1 MARTYKYHVPD
12 AYRGTGGR
20 RPETKRATC
29 STDPMLDLTHPYF
42 RAAIADFKRFEG
54 IEKDKP
60 LTRRQAKLFEYRV
73 LTGRIRV
80 ALPKRELEEAEAGAA
95 DSERFRG
102 VQGFD
107 SLIEIVR
114 AAAGGQGPED

>member
-12 AYRGTGGR
+12 AYRGNGGR

-73 LTGRIRV
+73 LTG
-80 ALPKRELEEAEAGAA
+80 AHPCCASKTG
-95 DSERFRG
+95 
-102 VQGFD
+102 
-107 SLIEIVR
+107 
-114 AAAGGQGPED
+114 AGGSGGRGRGQ

>member
-1 MARTYKYHVPD
+1 MPD
-12 AYRGTGGR
+12 AYRGNGGR
-20 RPETKRATC
+20 RPRQSGRRAAQTRC
-29 STDPMLDLTHPYF
+29 WTLRTRIS
-42 RAAIADFKRFEG
+42 AQAIADFKRFEG

-60 LTRRQAKLFEYRV
+60 LTRQQAKLFEYRV

-107 SLIEIVR
+107 SLIEIVK
-114 AAAGGQGPED
+114 AAR

>member
-12 AYRGTGGR
+12 AYRGNGGR

-102 VQGFD
+102 VQGFG
-107 SLIEIVR
+107 SLIEIVK
-114 AAAGGQGPED
+114 ASQ

>member
-12 AYRGTGGR
+12 AYRGNGGR

-80 ALPKRELEEAEAGAA
+80 ALPKRELEEAEDAAA
-95 DSERFRG
+95 DSERS
-102 VQGFD
+102 V
-107 SLIEIVR
+107 SYTHLTL
-114 AAAGGQGPED
+114 PTT

>member
-12 AYRGTGGR
+12 AYRGNGGR

-80 ALPKRELEEAEAGAA
+80 ALPKRELEEAE
-95 DSERFRG
+95 D
-102 VQGFD
+102 
-107 SLIEIVR
+107 
-114 AAAGGQGPED
+114 AAAF

>member
-12 AYRGTGGR
+12 AYRGNGGR

-80 ALPKRELEEAEAGAA
+80 ALPNGSWRKRRTRPRTVNAFAA
-95 DSERFRG
+95 CRD
-102 VQGFD
+102 
-107 SLIEIVR
+107 LT
-114 AAAGGQGPED
+114 A

>member
-12 AYRGTGGR
+12 AYRGNGGR

-54 IEKDKP
+54 M
-60 LTRRQAKLFEYRV
+60 
-73 LTGRIRV
+73 TGRIRV

>member
-12 AYRGTGGR
+12 AYRGNGGR

-29 STDPMLDLTHPYF
+29 STAPMLDLTHPYF

-60 LTRRQAKLFEYRV
+60 LTRQQAKLFEYRV

-80 ALPKRELEEAEAGAA
+80 ALPKRELEEAEDAAA

-107 SLIEIVR
+107 SLIEIVK
-114 AAAGGQGPED
+114 ASQ